1 MMQRVKYTSEERAR
15 ILANPN
21 VNKCGNSSVT
31 FSGRF
36 KLEAIKEYEEGK
48 GPKRI
53 FEDRGL
59 TLELLKKHN
68 TFFVGSIADWK
79 RIHKKK
85 GDTGL
90 LEERRGG
97 KGTVKGKR
105 FKLSN
110 LNDREKLKYLE
121 AQVEYLTAENL
132 FLARLRAKK

>member
-1 MMQRVKYTSEERAR
+1 MSGIVKYTEEERSR

-21 VNKCGNSSVT
+21 VKSCRNSSIT
-31 FSGRF
+31 FKGEF
-36 KLEAIKEYEEGK
+36 KLKAIKEYAEGK

-53 FEDRGL
+53 FEERGL
-59 TLELLKKHN
+59 TLELLKKHS

-97 KGTVKGKR
+97 KGTIKGKR
-105 FKLSN
+105 LKLSN
-110 LNDREKLKYLE
+110 LSDKEKLKYLE
-121 AQVEYLTAENL
+121 AQVEYLTAENS
-132 FLARLRAKK
+132 FLAQLRAKK